1 MVSERMRRLQESM
14 GGLEGIEA
22 LMDDTEETRAEWE
35 EISQALVGTLNV
47 EEVSADTQFP
57 LQL

>member
-1 MVSERMRRLQESM
+1 MRRLQESM